1 MTRTTMGGMSAV
13 LALVAGLSAGSSGAA
28 AQESTNVVGT
38 EGDWTVFAADNPK
51 ECWAVSPPRATQNTD
66 ADGAPREVTR
76 GDIRLY
82 VAYRP
87 GQGGEVSFSG
97 GYPFAPDST
106 VELDV
111 GGTKFNLF
119 TEGESAWTGSAA
131 DDERL
136 IGALRKGSNAVV
148 TGRSSRG
155 TVTKDTFSLAG
166 ITAAT
171 NKAKERCQ

>member
-1 MTRTTMGGMSAV
+1 MKTNALRGMCAIAV
-13 LALVAGLSAGSSGAA
+13 LVAGLGTAG
-28 AQESTNVVGT
+28 AQESTNVVAT

-51 ECWAVSPPRATQNTD
+51 ECWAVSPPKSTVNTR
-66 ADGAPREVTR
+66 DGSTVEVTR

-87 GQGGEVSFSG
+87 GQNGEVSFTG

-106 VELDV
+106 VEVDV
-111 GGTKFNLF
+111 GGQKFNLF
-119 TEGESAWTGSAA
+119 TEGESAWTGSPS

-136 IGALRKGSNAVV
+136 ISALRAGANV
-148 TGRSSRG
+148 TVSGRSSRG
-155 TVTKDTFSLAG
+155 TNTRDTFSLMG

-171 NKAKERCQ
+171 NAARSRCQ

>member
-1 MTRTTMGGMSAV
+1 MTKTTLRGITAA
-13 LALVAGLSAGSSGAA
+13 LALMAGLSAAS
-28 AQESTNVVGT
+28 AQESTNVVAT
-38 EGDWTVFAADNPK
+38 EGDWTVFAAENPK

-66 ADGAPREVTR
+66 ANGAPREVTR

-106 VELDV
+106 VEVDV
-111 GGTKFNLF
+111 GGRTFNLF
-119 TEGESAWTGSAA
+119 TEGESAWTGSPS
-131 DDERL
+131 DDEAM
-136 IGALRKGSNAVV
+136 IAALRGGSSAVV
-148 TGRSSRG
+148 TGRSARG
-155 TVTKDTFSLAG
+155 TTTKDTFSLSG

-171 NKAKERCQ
+171 NSARERCQ